1 MGMGAH
7 FVTVWIVVMAYLV
20 VANSVYFVKVLPTL
34 REAGRPAVPRFGAS
48 HVMAQFRECRD
59 ILAQRG
65 QRGPIYWFL
74 RAQSGIILALVAA
87 MATLVLRALWH
98 AGAGPVVP

>member
-7 FVTVWIVVMAYLV
+7 FVSVWIVVMVYLV
-20 VANSVYFVKVLPTL
+20 VANCVYFGEVMPTL
-34 REAGRPAVPRFGAS
+34 REAGRPAMPRFGPS
-48 HVMAQFRECRD
+48 QVMAQFRECRD

-65 QRGPIYWFL
+65 QRGPLYWFL

-87 MATLVLRALWH
+87 MATLFLRGMWH
-98 AGAGPVVP
+98 VGAGPTGP